1 MADVTVRDLRNRG
14 GAILNQVETGTSFV
28 VTRDGDPVALLSPLG
43 RKPVSRDTIIK
54 RFKNLPAID
63 SEQFRKDIDAIVDQ
77 AI

>member
-1 MADVTVRDLRNRG
+1 MADVTVRDLRNKG

-43 RKPVSRDTIIK
+43 RKAVSRDAIIK

-63 SEQFRKDIDAIVDQ
+63 AEQFRKDIDAIIDQ
-77 AI
+77 TI